1 MAVEKTR
8 EEEEVTSPLKEKPR
22 EVQAGVG
29 SGGVKKTLFTKEK
42 GEQIMHGTEEV
53 TNLAEGQKLQRLV
66 PHSNSTMQVSTC
78 NALKPHEERME
89 QDKVVSGKG
98 EGEKQGS
105 RRFKRLP
112 RKEGGEKGFDS
123 AVQIGGKKRELDV
136 EDLMEIED
144 GKRMRVD
151 EQEGLGNRKVKAG
164 LADQPR
170 RAQ

>member
-1 MAVEKTR
+1 
-8 EEEEVTSPLKEKPR
+8 
-22 EVQAGVG
+22 
-29 SGGVKKTLFTKEK
+29 VKKTLFTKEK

-105 RRFKRLP
+105 HRFKRLP
-112 RKEGGEKGFDS
+112 RKEGGEKGFDN

-170 RAQ
+170 GAQ